1 MKRKI
6 LSLILVFAMT
16 VSLLTVGTGAVE
28 PTYGDTA
35 GHWAE
40 SSIERWSGHGIIQGS
55 NGQFDPNGQLT
66 CAQLATILAKLLKL
80 PAAKDAGFTDNTADA
95 WYYDAIN
102 RCAAAGILNGNGDG
116 TVTPEAPITRERAMV
131 MLARALGIE
140 PIRKPDLT
148 KYTDAAQVSAYAQGY
163 VAALIEAG
171 IVGGVTA
178 DELAP
183 QDNINRAST
192 VTILD
197 RAISTYADKAGETV
211 KVDGKGLVLVVAE
224 NVKITGAPEGTKIVV
239 ADGATGLTVNG
250 KSVSDDQT
258 YIVPKTTTGSGSSSG
273 GYSHTHNWKDNYCAG
288 CGQFKDT
295 VVAVIGKKG
304 YLTLKEAVTAATNGQ
319 TVKLVKDVELSEQF
333 AIDKAITLDLGSHT
347 LKSTWLMSG
356 GQRYAIIS
364 NAPLTIQNGTVAV
377 GQARAITAHDNL
389 ILDSVTV
396 TQELTGDDACIAFS
410 GAGKAYLITNST
422 IKGAYAVCNFAN
434 NATITISG
442 SELIGTGNVLYHN
455 GNNCGLNLTVIDTK
469 ITGTGDGCGV
479 YLSGSTET
487 LGAGGLQKATFKN
500 CTITGTNGV
509 ETKYTN
515 LTMENCIVTATGTPS
530 FEQNN
535 NGPATSGFAVVSTD
549 NTMSPNTPAPDG
561 KTTITGNKGSYTGLI
576 GLRTFPGILNTYP
589 DMKESTYAIAGG
601 TFDHNPDAQYIAAG
615 YEAKNNG
622 NGTWTVSEKTGVT
635 LVAQVGV
642 NKYASLA
649 DALAAVQD
657 GDTVKLV
664 SDITTNTTIEVTGNK
679 TITIDLAEKKITS
692 TADAAIVNN
701 GTGKL
706 TITGN
711 GTVDTSSSTNG
722 ENIAIWARTGSIDIE
737 NGTFI
742 NKSNKEATVYAGTS
756 ADASTPVITIKGGT
770 FENKATGPYEYKNSL
785 KPLTLNVENSKPV
798 TSIVITGGTFYGN
811 DPKNGDDNKG
821 GTFLAPD
828 YKSVETSA
836 GVWTVEKKDWK
847 TDYKAD
853 GSEMPS
859 GVVITTARDPAGTN
873 GSLTTV
879 TLKDQDAY
887 LYFTQVFD
895 HGQAYNARK
904 QLLTNDASKKY
915 EWENHGADCN
925 IWYTGYIYKLTVK
938 LDCDIDLKNATVD
951 PFLFND
957 IGNTYFTFDGNNH
970 TISNANLASSTG
982 NVGLFGKGVSVKN
995 LTLDNI
1001 HVTATGNP
1009 KNQSAG
1015 IVSCNTNTDIDHVT
1029 VRNSSVTG
1037 GKYTGAI
1044 VGYNYGSVTNCKVQ
1058 NCTVSG
1064 QYKVGG
1070 IIGYICNSNDV
1081 HTSVT
1086 GNSLTNVAVKAENV
1100 LTGKTAVI
1108 GKIVGNWDAT
1118 IGECSDNTFSG
1129 TTDATGDIGEIES
1142 RCTNVIVNGKLASK
1156 ASGTTLREIVN
1167 SKPESPVEITLA
1179 EGESPVEVK
1188 DITVPEGYILYKKDT
1203 DDSKTYQLMKN
1214 EGNVEVSLQEL
1225 QNLKITKGPKAAD
1238 AKATTFTVG
1247 LVDQKIKAGDI
1258 SYSEH
1263 NSGYT
1268 GKGVL
1273 IGGTT
1278 MNSYGVS
1285 PANDGNYKFVIKGGT
1300 ITSAATG
1307 YSSIDGYKDASVYM
1321 LVPSNSDV
1329 TFEDVTFE
1337 GVLSFDIQKY
1347 TSPWSNLN
1355 SLTFKN
1361 CIFKGII
1368 IGTCPASNVTFDG
1381 CKFENYTN
1389 STKPNNSNPIW
1400 WREDTEGSGDNANP
1414 IKTFTFVNNEV
1425 VGTRPLKIERIGKT
1439 VSPAFTFKNNTF
1451 DISKRDGDTGT
1462 KNMAI
1467 NIGMGENPNLPF
1479 TLIDEGNTISANTAA
1494 LYTVAFSGSNSY
1506 KAVSG
1511 MKVLDGHENAKT
1523 ITAMVWKTT
1532 TGETFNLQSVD

>member
-40 SSIERWSGHGIIQGS
+40 SSIERWSAYGIIQGS
-55 NGQFDPNGQLT
+55 NGLFDPNGQLT

-197 RAISTYADKAGETV
+197 RAISTYADKAGATV
-211 KVDGKGLVLVVAE
+211 KADGKGLVLVVAE

-319 TVKLVKDVELSEQF
+319 TVKLVKDVKLSEQF

-756 ADASTPVITIKGGT
+756 ADTSTPVITIKGGT
-770 FENKATGPYEYKNSL
+770 FKNSAEGTYTYNSSL
-785 KPLTLNVENSKPV
+785 KPLTLNVQNGKPV
-798 TSIVITGGTFYGN
+798 TSIVITGGTFVGQN
-811 DPKNGDDNKG
+811 PGDGDDNKG
-821 GTFLAPD
+821 GTFLAEGYITLVNGD
-828 YKSVETSA
+828 GTF
-836 GVWTVEKKDWK
+836 TVSN
-847 TDYKAD
+847 TD
-853 GSEMPS
+853 EIP
-859 GVVITTARDPAGTN
+859 VTTATVQDYLDGKYGSINGKTLVLGGDNYGKIEFGRATAYAGSNTEYYLSGTKSTPDAIKQDIADHPKGGAGAREYVRYLSNVTLKAADNATVSINGLVAFGGQVSSTKWYSRDFVADRDMSATENNNICYWIGQNWSNITFEGLTFTDGVNIEAYGNDKTNIDNVRFDNCQFSIVNNANETYCIRLNVDGNVAEANNLIVAKCVFTNGLTAVLTDGMPNVTITDSTFSGLVRHAINPMMENSGAPGYGIITVTGNTFKNMSTNADKGTILRMGEVGAGAVFTIQN
-873 GSLTTV
+873 NTATEGITLANSIKVTSLADDGITYNISGNNWGSLT
-879 TLKDQDAY
+879 
-887 LYFTQVFD
+887 
-895 HGQAYNARK
+895 
-904 QLLTNDASKKY
+904 AS
-915 EWENHGADCN
+915 DP
-925 IWYTGYIYKLTVK
+925 KL
-938 LDCDIDLKNATVD
+938 
-951 PFLFND
+951 
-957 IGNTYFTFDGNNH
+957 
-970 TISNANLASSTG
+970 
-982 NVGLFGKGVSVKN
+982 
-995 LTLDNI
+995 
-1001 HVTATGNP
+1001 
-1009 KNQSAG
+1009 
-1015 IVSCNTNTDIDHVT
+1015 
-1029 VRNSSVTG
+1029 
-1037 GKYTGAI
+1037 
-1044 VGYNYGSVTNCKVQ
+1044 
-1058 NCTVSG
+1058 
-1064 QYKVGG
+1064 
-1070 IIGYICNSNDV
+1070 
-1081 HTSVT
+1081 
-1086 GNSLTNVAVKAENV
+1086 
-1100 LTGKTAVI
+1100 
-1108 GKIVGNWDAT
+1108 
-1118 IGECSDNTFSG
+1118 
-1129 TTDATGDIGEIES
+1129 
-1142 RCTNVIVNGKLASK
+1142 NG
-1156 ASGTTLREIVN
+1156 
-1167 SKPESPVEITLA
+1167 
-1179 EGESPVEVK
+1179 
-1188 DITVPEGYILYKKDT
+1188 
-1203 DDSKTYQLMKN
+1203 
-1214 EGNVEVSLQEL
+1214 
-1225 QNLKITKGPKAAD
+1225 
-1238 AKATTFTVG
+1238 
-1247 LVDQKIKAGDI
+1247 
-1258 SYSEH
+1258 
-1263 NSGYT
+1263 
-1268 GKGVL
+1268 
-1273 IGGTT
+1273 
-1278 MNSYGVS
+1278 
-1285 PANDGNYKFVIKGGT
+1285 
-1300 ITSAATG
+1300 
-1307 YSSIDGYKDASVYM
+1307 
-1321 LVPSNSDV
+1321 
-1329 TFEDVTFE
+1329 
-1337 GVLSFDIQKY
+1337 
-1347 TSPWSNLN
+1347 
-1355 SLTFKN
+1355 
-1361 CIFKGII
+1361 
-1368 IGTCPASNVTFDG
+1368 
-1381 CKFENYTN
+1381 
-1389 STKPNNSNPIW
+1389 
-1400 WREDTEGSGDNANP
+1400 
-1414 IKTFTFVNNEV
+1414 
-1425 VGTRPLKIERIGKT
+1425 
-1439 VSPAFTFKNNTF
+1439 
-1451 DISKRDGDTGT
+1451 
-1462 KNMAI
+1462 
-1467 NIGMGENPNLPF
+1467 
-1479 TLIDEGNTISANTAA
+1479 
-1494 LYTVAFSGSNSY
+1494 
-1506 KAVSG
+1506 
-1511 MKVLDGHENAKT
+1511 
-1523 ITAMVWKTT
+1523 
-1532 TGETFNLQSVD
+1532 